1 MELSVPHFEL
11 PFFTNLLILLVF
23 ARILGEV
30 FERFKQPAMIGEIL
44 AGIILGPT
52 LLNLIHRTDEIKT
65 ISELGVFL
73 LVIIAGLE
81 INFDDILKSLKGRN
95 IIISIM
101 GFFLPLFSGFYVGY
115 LYGTEAMTTVFI
127 GLCVAITALPVSIR
141 ILMDLGKI
149 NSDIGQKIISVA
161 IFDDVLAL
169 TILGVVLNSKDTDME
184 IGTIMRVA
192 AFSVLK
198 LAIFIVLLIIAYRA
212 IKKVSNRENYLESK
226 LNQLLLI
233 LRGKESLY
241 ALFFVFV
248 LIFATVTESLGFHF
262 IIGSFFAAML
272 ISENLVGKTHLNT
285 FHKTTNGLAMGF
297 LAPIFFAG
305 IGLEFNFSSIQNFGL
320 LFAVLF
326 VSYFSKIVGGYLG
339 GRFAGLNNSISLTLG
354 VGLNAR
360 GIMELVIAN
369 IAYKNGLINLEVFSI
384 LVIMGIVTTLSTP
397 IMLKKS
403 FSFSDKKAKE
413 AEKAAVLNSVD

>member
-44 AGIILGPT
+44 AGVILGPT

-149 NSDIGQKIISVA
+149 NSEIGQKIISVA

-184 IGTIMRVA
+184 ISTIMRVA

-248 LIFATVTESLGFHF
+248 LIFATITESLGFHF

-339 GRFAGLNNSISLTLG
+339 GRFAGLNKSVSLTLG
-354 VGLNAR
+354 IGLNAR

-413 AEKAAVLNSVD
+413 AEKEAALTTGD

>member
-44 AGIILGPT
+44 AGVILGPT

-149 NSDIGQKIISVA
+149 NSEIGQKIISVA

-184 IGTIMRVA
+184 VGTIMRVA
-192 AFSVLK
+192 AFSLLK

-248 LIFATVTESLGFHF
+248 LMFATITESLGFHF

-305 IGLEFNFSSIQNFGL
+305 IGLEFNFSSIHNYGL

-354 VGLNAR
+354 IGLNAR

-403 FSFSDKKAKE
+403 FSFSDKKTKE
-413 AEKAAVLNSVD
+413 AAKDAALTTGD